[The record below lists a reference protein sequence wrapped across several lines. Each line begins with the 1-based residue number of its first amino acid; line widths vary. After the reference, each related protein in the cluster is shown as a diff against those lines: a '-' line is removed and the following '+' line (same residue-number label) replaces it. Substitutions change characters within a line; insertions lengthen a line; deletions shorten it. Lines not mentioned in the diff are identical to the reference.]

1 MLLSAMPIRSQEYPT
16 QASRPSSREMETRLS
31 APRPSANAHGTAQ
44 SALELPPGHSEW
56 GVATYTHDRD
66 RDLETRSFSFT
77 DDQVRSIG
85 FNGSYP
91 PDHDQDRQSNC
102 TSFEGRD
109 NVQSPGHI
117 RHCYTNTNLDH
128 SAQVFNGDV
137 ARAYDSSSTREHHL
151 HGGSVKNKSRL
162 VNGDLDRDTFLAIF
176 CNSNDEARPEA
187 GQREDAHPRRR
198 EPRTEG

>member
-16 QASRPSSREMETRLS
+16 QASHPSSREMETRLS

-91 PDHDQDRQSNC
+91 PDHDQ
-102 TSFEGRD
+102 G
-109 NVQSPGHI
+109 I
-117 RHCYTNTNLDH
+117 
-128 SAQVFNGDV
+128 
-137 ARAYDSSSTREHHL
+137 
-151 HGGSVKNKSRL
+151 SVRSLNH
-162 VNGDLDRDTFLAIF
+162 VIP
-176 CNSNDEARPEA
+176 C
-187 GQREDAHPRRR
+187 
-198 EPRTEG
+198 